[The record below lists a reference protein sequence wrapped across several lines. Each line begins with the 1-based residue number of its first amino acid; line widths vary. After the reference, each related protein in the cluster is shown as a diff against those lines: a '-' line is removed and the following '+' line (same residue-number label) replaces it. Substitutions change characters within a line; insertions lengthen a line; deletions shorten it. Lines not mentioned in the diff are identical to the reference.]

1 MILPNQPL
9 PQTKEE
15 REELLRKIES
25 LNLDREEV
33 DQD

>member
-1 MILPNQPL
+1 MNLENQAL

-25 LNLDREEV
+25 LDLDREEP
-33 DQD
+33 D